1 MTDLD
6 HQLRS
11 IVHLGSIAMVELLI
25 SRGAN
30 LNAQIEEDDGET
42 IFTRAVGLNHDRHY
56 IYELLQVGAKADAPS
71 CNGATPLS
79 LAVMENDFL
88 LVQMLLR
95 AGANPNTIA
104 YRDEE
109 PQTALDT
116 ALGDYCVQET
126 KSGEMNLDAIV
137 QLLREYGGKERRELE
152 QK

>member
-1 MTDLD
+1 MKDLD
-6 HQLRS
+6 HQLRA
-11 IVHLGSIAMVELLI
+11 IVHLGSLATVEHLI

-42 IFTRAVGLNHDRHY
+42 IFTRAVALNHDRDY
-56 IYELLQVGAKADAPS
+56 IRDLLRIGAKADVPS
-71 CNGATPLS
+71 CNGGTPLS

-88 LVQMLLR
+88 LVQLLLR

-116 ALGDYCVQET
+116 AYTDYCVQET
-126 KSGEMNLDAIV
+126 ASGKMNLDAIV
-137 QLLREYGGKERRELE
+137 QLLKEHGGKESRELKPE
-152 QK
+152 